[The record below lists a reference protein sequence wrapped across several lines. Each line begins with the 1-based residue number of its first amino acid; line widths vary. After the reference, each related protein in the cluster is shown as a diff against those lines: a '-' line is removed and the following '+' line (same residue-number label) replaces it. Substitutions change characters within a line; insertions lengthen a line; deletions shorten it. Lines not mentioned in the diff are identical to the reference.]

1 MELNSYKLGD
11 CLSMIENGVTIKQK
25 EGAEGYPITR
35 IETLSN
41 DRFNRDRL
49 GYANVYDIDNYTNHI
64 LDDEDLIMSHINSR
78 PFLGRTVIY
87 QKKDNEVIIHGM
99 NVLRIKTNRAV
110 LNPFY
115 AYYYFKTPHF
125 RKAIDNIR
133 TDAINQSSINTNNIK
148 DITIHVPSISDQ
160 ESVVETLRAIDK
172 KIELNENM
180 NTELEAMAK
189 QLYDHWFVQ
198 FDFPFDFAQGKP
210 DENGKPYKSSGGKMV
225 WNEKLKREIPE
236 GWEVVLISDLIEEK
250 KSGDWGQDEMK
261 GSYTLKV
268 NCIRGADFK
277 KPTNA
282 PERFINSKNNN
293 RLLEE
298 DDIIVEIS
306 GGSPIQ
312 ATGRSVYVSKGL
324 LCHYNNSLTCSNF
337 CQALTCC
344 DKTIAPYFFYVWNM
358 FYDNNVMFN
367 YEGKTSG
374 IKNLL
379 IDMFLNN
386 NWYLPPIQI
395 LSVFA
400 TTIKRLMSTKDSNVK
415 EINHLTRL
423 RDSLLP
429 MLMNG
434 QVTIE

>member
-189 QLYDHWFVQ
+189 QLYDYWFVQ
-198 FDFPFDFAQGKP
+198 FDFP

-236 GWEVVLISDLIEEK
+236 GWEVSTYGDVFDVKLGGTPSTTEKGFWENGTIHWLNSSEVQSFPVNDSEKKITKLAINNSSTEFLPKGSVLISITRYLRVTVLNIDACINQSVAGFAETDDYKYAYTYFSLSAEVPRLMTLRSGAQQPHINKETVENSPFLLPPLTVLEEYYKNANPLIGLLIK
-250 KSGDWGQDEMK
+250 KSEE
-261 GSYTLKV
+261 T
-268 NCIRGADFK
+268 K
-277 KPTNA
+277 K
-282 PERFINSKNNN
+282 
-293 RLLEE
+293 
-298 DDIIVEIS
+298 
-306 GGSPIQ
+306 
-312 ATGRSVYVSKGL
+312 
-324 LCHYNNSLTCSNF
+324 LT
-337 CQALTCC
+337 
-344 DKTIAPYFFYVWNM
+344 
-358 FYDNNVMFN
+358 
-367 YEGKTSG
+367 
-374 IKNLL
+374 
-379 IDMFLNN
+379 
-386 NWYLPPIQI
+386 
-395 LSVFA
+395 
-400 TTIKRLMSTKDSNVK
+400 
-415 EINHLTRL
+415 HL